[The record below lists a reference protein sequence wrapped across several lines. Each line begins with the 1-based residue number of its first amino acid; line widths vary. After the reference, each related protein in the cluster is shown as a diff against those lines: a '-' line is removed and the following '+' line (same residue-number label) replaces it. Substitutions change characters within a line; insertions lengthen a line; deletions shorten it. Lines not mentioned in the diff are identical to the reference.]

1 MPSMPP
7 LPQSVPAVS
16 VTVDARGLAC
26 PLPLLKAKLAL
37 NQLRPGECVRVLAT
51 DAGSRRDFAAFAD
64 IAGHRLCHTGESE
77 GVYDYVLE
85 KAPASAEG

>member
-1 MPSMPP
+1 MPP
-7 LPQSVPAVS
+7 LPENVPAVS

-37 NQLRPGECVRVLAT
+37 NQLQPGDCLRVLAT

-64 IAGHRLCHTGESE
+64 IAGHRLHHAAESA
-77 GVYDYVLE
+77 GVYDYVIE
-85 KAPASAEG
+85 KAPAPAAG